1 MLTQHEEQL
10 ILEQY
15 QKQQRQKLERVKME
29 NHQQKLQKEQR
40 QELQKQKR
48 QHHADFQQLQ
58 ARHQLEIK
66 PLVVDLLAAG
76 AMAQSF
82 EEQQIQEKMMNKMVM
97 MEQEKMMNKMVMM
110 EQELKQM
117 QCRHGHE
124 LNEML
129 ERHKNED
136 ALPFGCHN
144 VSY

>member
-1 MLTQHEEQL
+1 MLTQYDEQL

-15 QKQQRQKLERVKME
+15 QKQQRQKLEHVKME
-29 NHQQKLQKEQR
+29 NHQQKLQQQRR

-58 ARHQLEIK
+58 ERHQLEIK

-82 EEQQIQEKMMNKMVM
+82 EVQQQIQG
-97 MEQEKMMNKMVMM
+97 KMMNKMVMM

-129 ERHKNED
+129 ERHQNE
-136 ALPFGCHN
+136 N
-144 VSY
+144 